1 MKEHERILGVYCELM
16 DRLTDASKTYLED
29 ADIDPNKKKALQN
42 EVHSVER
49 SIDKMKRNI

>member
-1 MKEHERILGVYCELM
+1 MKEYERILGVYCELM